1 MCLKMSRR
9 TRRTHRRLSRI
20 PNQQFGELF
29 MAASAA
35 NQAAPATWC
44 VRVEWSRVFEQ
55 QSAGPQQVDPAD
67 GKCQHRP
74 SACVEQPH
82 SHARRRLS
90 GNKKQ
95 NKKKQKNQRKKK
107 RKRGLQ
113 GIPPPLPS
121 RDGSRKCFFKEEIVS
136 TRTHNLHIF
145 QSC

>member
-1 MCLKMSRR
+1 
-9 TRRTHRRLSRI
+9 
-20 PNQQFGELF
+20 

-82 SHARRRLS
+82 SHAHRRLS
-90 GNKKQ
+90 GNK
-95 NKKKQKNQRKKK
+95 NKKNKKIKERKKEK
-107 RKRGLQ
+107 EASKGYR
-113 GIPPPLPS
+113 PTLPS
-121 RDGSRKCFFKEEIVS
+121 RDGSKKNDFFEKKKGNVQRNRAANEVKKKGEK
-136 TRTHNLHIF
+136 N
-145 QSC
+145 